1 MAREEVTP
9 EEAKRILRDK
19 PAKGHERQLDVT
31 LDEAKRIIKNDPQ
44 TTKE

>member
-1 MAREEVTP
+1 MAREEATP
-9 EEAKRILRDK
+9 EEVKRILKDK
-19 PAKGHERQLDVT
+19 PAKSDDRQPDVT